1 MKREDRRLGI
11 DLGDRRIGLA
21 VAVDDT
27 SPRGLPTMM
36 RAERTH
42 ADASRLAVIC
52 QEHRIGR
59 LVIGL
64 PLHSDGR
71 VSEQGEK
78 TVRWAEEVA
87 GILNL
92 PVRFIDERYSSA
104 RATDR
109 VGRQGGGAG
118 GGEPG
123 PRRRAAY
130 RASIDQAAA
139 VLILEDEADPGLH
152 LDPSL
157 MRAEGVE

>member
-1 MKREDRRLGI
+1 M
-11 DLGDRRIGLA
+11 
-21 VAVDDT
+21 
-27 SPRGLPTMM
+27 
-36 RAERTH
+36 
-42 ADASRLAVIC
+42 
-52 QEHRIGR
+52 
-59 LVIGL
+59 
-64 PLHSDGR
+64 
-71 VSEQGEK
+71 
-78 TVRWAEEVA
+78 RWAEEVA
-87 GILNL
+87 DILNL

>member
-1 MKREDRRLGI
+1 
-11 DLGDRRIGLA
+11 
-21 VAVDDT
+21 
-27 SPRGLPTMM
+27 MM

-52 QEHRIGR
+52 REHRIGR

-87 GILNL
+87 DILNL

-152 LDPSL
+152 PATTWTARPDPFSSFRSGFDL
-157 MRAEGVE
+157 RQCDARVPRVAIPDAFGG